1 MAKKVYGMFFTGTG
15 TTEKMVTYIA
25 KELAKELGCDYEPY
39 DFTLPT
45 VRKTVKEYT
54 ADDIVVL
61 GTPVIAGRVPNL
73 LLKYLDTIVGNGAYG
88 IPVVLYGNRNFD
100 DALIELRNIM
110 EADGFHTIAGG
121 AFVGEHSF
129 SRTLGQGRPDEE
141 DMAVAATFVSKIAEK
156 VKSGNINK
164 EPIEVEGCTPIRPYY
179 TPRDRNGN
187 GIDIRKVK
195 PKTDMSICINCGFC
209 AANCPLGSINPEN
222 PAEITGICMK
232 CCKCVKLCPVQAKY
246 FDDEGYLYH
255 KTELEE
261 MYGGRRAEDKI
272 FY

>member
-1 MAKKVYGMFFTGTG
+1 MANKVFGMYFSGTG
-15 TTEKMVTYIA
+15 TTQKMVTYIA
-25 KELAKELGCDYEPY
+25 SEIAKTLGCDYEPY
-39 DFTLPT
+39 DFTLPG
-45 VRKTVKEYT
+45 VRKIVKEYT
-54 ADDIVVL
+54 KDDIVVL

-73 LLKYLDTIVGNGAYG
+73 LLKYLDTVVGNGAFG
-88 IPVVLYGNRNFD
+88 IPIVLFGNRNFD

-110 EADGFHTIAGG
+110 ETDGFHTIAGG

-129 SRTLGQGRPDEE
+129 SKILGKDRPDAE
-141 DMAVAATFVSKIAEK
+141 DMAIAAEFVTKIAEK
-156 VKSGNINK
+156 IKSGNINK
-164 EPIEVEGCTPIRPYY
+164 EPIEVKGETPIRPYY

-195 PKTDMSICINCGFC
+195 PKTNDKCTNCGFC

-232 CCKCVKLCPVQAKY
+232 CCKCVKLCPVGAKY
-246 FDDEGYLYH
+246 FDDEGFLYH

-261 MYGGRRAEDKI
+261 MYGVRRASDEI